1 MGTDKR
7 ARQKE
12 QHRSRLDEARR
23 EAEKRQR
30 TSRVKR
36 IGGTVIGVVVVIA
49 ALTFFFGDNN
59 TTKVASKD
67 TKATSTT
74 ATTAPNAVPATCPPT
89 DGSATRTTTFSTAF
103 PDTCTDA
110 TKKYTAKVATS
121 EGDFTVELNP
131 AIAPKTVNNFVSL
144 ARWKFFD
151 GLTFHRIIKDFVI
164 QGGDPQGTGA
174 GGPGYKFAD
183 ELPKPEA
190 YKVGSV
196 VMANSGPDTNG
207 SQFFV
212 VASPNGAKTLVD
224 AVGGVAKYSLFGQVT
239 AGLDVV
245 TKIDNVPT
253 GSGDKPTTPVK
264 IISVTITES

>member
-12 QHRSRLDEARR
+12 LHRSRLDEARR
-23 EAEKRQR
+23 EAEKRRR
-30 TSRVKR
+30 TNRVKR
-36 IGGTVIGVVVVIA
+36 IGGTVIGVVVLIA
-49 ALTFFFGDNN
+49 ALTFFFGDDN

-67 TKATSTT
+67 TKTSTT
-74 ATTAPNAVPATCPPT
+74 TTTAVNAVPATCPPT
-89 DGSATRTTTFSTAF
+89 DGSATRTTAFATAF
-103 PDTCTDA
+103 PDTCTDV
-110 TKKYTAKVATS
+110 TKQYTAKVVTS
-121 EGDFTVELNP
+121 EGDFTIALDPSV
-131 AIAPKTVNNFVSL
+131 APKTVNNFVSL

-174 GGPGYKFAD
+174 GGPGYQFAD

-190 YKVGSV
+190 YQVGSV

-212 VASPNGAKTLVD
+212 VATANGAKTLVD

-239 AGLDVV
+239 EGMDVV
-245 TKIDNVPT
+245 TKIDNVAT
-253 GSGDKPTTPVK
+253 DSSDKPTTPVT
-264 IISVTITES
+264 INSVTITES